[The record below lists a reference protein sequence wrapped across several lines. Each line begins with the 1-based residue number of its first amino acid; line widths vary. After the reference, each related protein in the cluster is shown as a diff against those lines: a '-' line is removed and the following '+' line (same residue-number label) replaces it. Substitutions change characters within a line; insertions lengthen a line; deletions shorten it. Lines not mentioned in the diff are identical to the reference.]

1 MNLSI
6 TFSRQVKTLR
16 MTRTYRRGEK
26 RVWSNPT
33 YKCKTWHHDI
43 QHNDTQWNRLN
54 CKTQHND
61 TWNKALNIIMLSNA
75 FSYCYDECHYGEC
88 HYAENH
94 YAQSRYAER
103 LYANCRY
110 TECCFAECHG
120 T

>member
-1 MNLSI
+1 
-6 TFSRQVKTLR
+6 

-33 YKCKTWHHDI
+33 YKCKTCHHDI

-54 CKTQHND
+54 CNTHHND
-61 TWNKALNIIMLSNA
+61 TWNKALNINMLSNA
-75 FSYCYDECHYGEC
+75 FSYCYSECRYAECHYAEC

-94 YAQSRYAER
+94 YAHSRYAKR

-110 TECCFAECHG
+110 TKCCFAECHG